1 MTTDTAA
8 QLLKKYTEGECSP
21 EEELLVNRWYME
33 EAAKKESSDPAHPIA
48 EYDLIWKGI
57 QDQLNFKNLEK
68 APVKSARIIP
78 LKWLIAASMFLVASF
93 VLIYLVSSGNKH
105 EAMMAEIRKNDIA
118 PGGNNATLTFSDG
131 KKIELSDSKNG
142 IIIDASDMTYD
153 DGSSIT
159 SSLRGTKQSQQDSE
173 EERSMTV
180 STPRGG
186 QYQIKLPDGTKVW
199 MNAAS
204 SIKFP
209 ARFSGAERRVSL
221 TGEAYFEVSKN
232 EAQPFK
238 VMTGQQEITVLGTHF
253 NINAYSDEPAART
266 TLLEGAVRISSS
278 QPAASSLRG
287 TKQSDNAIVLN
298 PGQQAVMT
306 AGSIKVSKAN
316 LEEAISW
323 KNGKFRFSD
332 ESIESLM
339 RKVSRWYNVKVEYRG
354 EIPKERFGGQVSKF
368 NKVSDILE
376 VLQLTGFVHFK
387 IEGPDENGAE
397 RRIVVLP

>member
-1 MTTDTAA
+1 MNTDTAA
-8 QLLKKYTEGECSP
+8 QLLKKYTEGECSS

-33 EAAKKESSDPAHPIA
+33 EAAKNESRDPAHPIA

-68 APVKSARIIP
+68 APAKSARIIP

-173 EERSMTV
+173 DERSMTV

-209 ARFSGAERRVSL
+209 ARFSGAERRISL
-221 TGEAYFEVSKN
+221 AGEAYFEVSKN
-232 EAQPFK
+232 EAQPFI

-266 TLLEGAVRISSS
+266 TLLEGAVRVSSS
-278 QPAASSLRG
+278 QSTSSSLRG
-287 TKQSDNAIVLN
+287 AKQSDNAIVLK

-323 KNGKFRFSD
+323 KNGKFRFSN